1 MEKVAEI
8 RRESGQ
14 INIYVEDK
22 DGNYTKYI
30 DHLATRIFEW
40 KNMNKELAELYK
52 EAEGLYSTPV
62 SDHVDV
68 KALAEEERA
77 YFKAL
82 KEKEG

>member
-1 MEKVAEI
+1 MKLKAACELAFTCGLGTVGEAVT
-8 RRESGQ
+8 
-14 INIYVEDK
+14 N
-22 DGNYTKYI
+22 I

-40 KNMNKELAELYK
+40 ENMNKELAELYK
-52 EAEGLYSTPV
+52 EAEGLYSTPI

-82 KEKEG
+82 EEKGG

>member
-1 MEKVAEI
+1 MKLKEACELAFTCGLNTVDEAVA
-8 RRESGQ
+8 
-14 INIYVEDK
+14 NV
-22 DGNYTKYI
+22 

>member
-1 MEKVAEI
+1 MKLKTACELAFTCGLTTVDEAVA
-8 RRESGQ
+8 
-14 INIYVEDK
+14 NV
-22 DGNYTKYI
+22 

-52 EAEGLYSTPV
+52 EAKGLYSTPI
-62 SDHVDV
+62 SDHVDI

-82 KEKEG
+82 EEKGG